1 MRNLAIAI
9 AFAANALPLW
19 SATIEGTVSLSSEL
33 KREKPVPYNRGVYR
47 SSAKPLTPRSPSTT
61 DVVIYL
67 ENPPPASEATSGR
80 AVMR

>member
-1 MRNLAIAI
+1 MVTRLMRNLAIAI

-47 SSAKPLTPRSPSTT
+47 SSAKPLTT